1 MKNILKNTFLEEE
14 YNSKKENKKT
24 VDMTELEKIQEL
36 KIKALEE
43 EINKLEIENNLM
55 RELLRQPVH
64 YTYGVR

>member
-1 MKNILKNTFLEEE
+1 MSIVKKTILEEE
-14 YNSKKENKKT
+14 YNTKKENKKT